1 MVFQLLY
8 QAYTQLY
15 HKVVLDKVDLPHT
28 WTKAGVLK
36 SQTVLIQLMVVKKPF
51 WRNKVLN
58 NFTSSRK
65 CKHQYVQLAEHSQ
78 HSIYFFFL
86 FQ

>member
-15 HKVVLDKVDLPHT
+15 HEVVLDIVDLPHT

-36 SQTVLIQLMVVKKPF
+36 SQTVLNQLMVVKKPF
-51 WRNKVLN
+51 WRNLVPDS
-58 NFTSSRK
+58 FSYTRK
-65 CKHQYVQLAEHSQ
+65 C
-78 HSIYFFFL
+78 
-86 FQ
+86 FQQFAK